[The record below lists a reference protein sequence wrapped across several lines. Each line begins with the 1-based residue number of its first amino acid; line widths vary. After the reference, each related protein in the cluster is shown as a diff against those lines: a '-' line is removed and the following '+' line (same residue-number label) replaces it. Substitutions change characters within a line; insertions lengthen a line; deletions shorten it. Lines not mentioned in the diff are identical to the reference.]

1 MSYPGSPDKEPKVQ
15 QRILAAFREAVR
27 LYQDGHRDECQT
39 VLHSILE
46 VDPLF
51 RPAQYLETAI
61 IQGLPVDLG
70 QLFGETVEETSK
82 KTEELLAQARQAL
95 EEGQAPRAVALA
107 QEVLKEFP
115 GHKEARAILQQAEAS
130 AKADSEVATQLAR
143 ARDALSAGLVDEAR
157 AFLKIARE
165 QNPQHPELA
174 ELESQLAFQSGQTP
188 QLEFSTFTP
197 PPSLVSAEA
206 AEARDVAAS
215 REGEVDLEA
224 PWEAAAKEGG
234 AGFAF
239 DSAGVAFSFGDLS
252 EARAG
257 AENRVKELLSEG
269 QEAFDRGDYNAAIE
283 TWSRIYLIDAHN
295 QEADRRIEQARR
307 RLDELNRLAEM
318 KFADARDAFERGE
331 VEQARAL
338 LQEVLSLQP
347 QHVDANDL
355 LARLETPAAPPPVPS
370 DVPVVEEDL
379 FREDFVPAHITSGE
393 TFTATPT
400 AAVEEVPRV
409 EVQPKPSARK
419 GLPFPL
425 PVLAGA
431 GLAVVVLVSVALLF
445 GGKVFQRGPSLEDT
459 LAEAE
464 RLAQQGQ
471 LKDAVNLLQA
481 LNLDGPE
488 ANQVQQRILEYQRK
502 LKAQK
507 PAQPAIDLTPI
518 TRALGEGRRFQ
529 AARLL
534 LAEIK
539 KSPLAEE
546 LRPLMAQITAYEPGL
561 PTLSE
566 AWERQNWER
575 AANLLQEMV
584 QAHPEDQE
592 LRQASQIAR
601 YNYGLKLLRNF
612 SVAEATRVFEQ
623 LYQETND
630 PEIGRVL
637 EMTKSYLTRSVD
649 PRYTIFVNN
658 LSFRDL
664 RP

>member
-1 MSYPGSPDKEPKVQ
+1 MVYPGSPETEPKVQ

-51 RPAQYLETAI
+51 RPAQHLETAI

-70 QLFGETVEETSK
+70 QLFGESLEDTSK
-82 KTEELLAQARQAL
+82 KIEELLAQARQAL
-95 EEGQAPRAVALA
+95 VEGQAPRAVALA
-107 QEVLKEFP
+107 QEVLRELP
-115 GHKEARAILQQAEAS
+115 GHKEARGILQQAEAV
-130 AKADSEVATQLAR
+130 AKADGEVTTQLAR

-157 AFLKIARE
+157 SFLKIAR
-165 QNPQHPELA
+165 QLSPGHPELA
-174 ELESQLAFQSGQTP
+174 ELESQLAFQVGQTP
-188 QLEFSTFTP
+188 ELEFSTFTP
-197 PPSLVSAEA
+197 PPSSVSAEA
-206 AEARDVAAS
+206 PEGLEATFS
-215 REGEVDLEA
+215 QEGEVSLEA

-234 AGFAF
+234 GGFAF
-239 DSAGVAFSFGDLS
+239 DSEAAAPSFGDLS
-252 EARAG
+252 QARG
-257 AENRVKELLSEG
+257 SAENRVEELLVEG
-269 QEAFDRGDYNAAIE
+269 QEAFDRGDYSAAVD

-318 KFADARDAFERGE
+318 KFADAREAFERGE

-338 LQEVLSLQP
+338 LEEVLSLQP

-355 LARLETPAAPPPVPS
+355 LTRLETPAAPPPLPS

-379 FREDFVPAHITSGE
+379 FRDDFVPANIASGE
-393 TFTATPT
+393 ALAATSMEV
-400 AAVEEVPRV
+400 VEEVPRV
-409 EVQPKPSARK
+409 RVQAKPAAK
-419 GLPFPL
+419 TGLPLPL

-431 GLAVVVLVSVALLF
+431 GLAVAVLVSVALLF

-459 LAEAE
+459 LGEAE
-464 RLAQQGQ
+464 KLAQQGQ

-488 ANQVQQRILEYQRK
+488 ANQVQQRILEYQKR

-518 TRALGEGRRFQ
+518 KQALGEGRHFQ

-534 LAEIK
+534 LAESK
-539 KSPLAEE
+539 KSPLGEE
-546 LRPLMAQITAYEPGL
+546 LRPLMAQITAFEPGL
-561 PTLSE
+561 PTLIE

-601 YNYGLKLLRNF
+601 YNYGLKLLRSF
-612 SVAEATRVFEQ
+612 SPAEATRIFEQ
-623 LYQETND
+623 LHQETND
-630 PEIGRVL
+630 PEVGRLL
-637 EMTKSYLTRSVD
+637 EMTRSYLTRSVD
-649 PRYTIFVNN
+649 PRYTIFLNSLN
-658 LSFRDL
+658 FRDL

>member
-1 MSYPGSPDKEPKVQ
+1 MGYPGSPDKEPKVQ

-51 RPAQYLETAI
+51 RPAQHLERAI

-70 QLFGETVEETSK
+70 QLFGETVEETAK

-95 EEGQAPRAVALA
+95 AEGQTPRAVALA
-107 QEVLKEFP
+107 QEVLREFP
-115 GHKEARAILQQAEAS
+115 GHKEARGILQQAEAF
-130 AKADSEVATQLAR
+130 AKAESEVATQLAR
-143 ARDALSAGLVDEAR
+143 ARDALSAGLVDEAQG
-157 AFLKIARE
+157 FLKIVR
-165 QNPQHPELA
+165 QLNPQHPELA
-174 ELESQLAFQSGQTP
+174 ELESQLAFQVGQTP
-188 QLEFSTFTP
+188 EVEFSTFTP
-197 PPSLVSAEA
+197 PPGLVSAEA
-206 AEARDVAAS
+206 AGALDVSSS
-215 REGEVDLEA
+215 REAEAGFEA
-224 PWEAAAKEGG
+224 PWEAAAKQGG
-234 AGFAF
+234 AGFSF
-239 DSAGVAFSFGDLS
+239 DSGAVAPSFGDLS
-252 EARAG
+252 EAQRG
-257 AENRVKELLSEG
+257 AENRVQELLAEG
-269 QEAFDRGDYNAAIE
+269 QEAFDRGDYNAAVD

-355 LARLETPAAPPPVPS
+355 LARLETPAAPPPLPS

-379 FREDFVPAHITSGE
+379 FRDDFVPANIASGDA
-393 TFTATPT
+393 TAAMPME
-400 AAVEEVPRV
+400 AVEEVPRV
-409 EVQPKPSARK
+409 RIQPQPSARK
-419 GLPFPL
+419 GLPLPL

-445 GGKVFQRGPSLEDT
+445 GGKVFQRGPSLDDT

-471 LKDAVNLLQA
+471 LKDALNLLQA

-488 ANQVQQRILEYQRK
+488 ANQVQQRILEYQKK

-518 TRALGEGRRFQ
+518 TQALGEGRRFQ

-534 LAEIK
+534 LAESK
-539 KSPLAEE
+539 KAPLGEE

-575 AANLLQEMV
+575 AAHLLQEMV
-584 QAHPEDQE
+584 QAHPQDQE

-630 PEIGRVL
+630 PEIGRL
-637 EMTKSYLTRSVD
+637 LDMTRSYLSRSVD
-649 PRYTIFVNN
+649 PRYTIFVNS
-658 LSFRDL
+658 LRLRDL
-664 RP
+664 QP